1 MTTRKYQKI
10 MRYIIILHM
19 IIIAYQ
25 CLFISAFLP
34 PPYWNRHGNHSLKR
48 TAEWTITNFHK
59 FHGTFIGIK
68 SYKNK
73 SGDDIHKNEYDATK
87 FESRGKEWIVL
98 VDDEESIRNA
108 VGNFLF
114 EAGYVVTACSDA
126 ETLLELLSSASSGQI
141 QNMPKKLPSV
151 IVCDNRMPGMDGL
164 QLLDILKSYDLSNAN
179 LSTNRDLDFI
189 RREWKKIPVVLLTA
203 KGLTS
208 DRIQGYKAG
217 ADVFLSKPFAPEELL
232 SIIDNLIV
240 RMNVLKSA
248 ISSNNVDNADS
259 KTLRDVKSEIVD
271 IKALLKRR
279 KNGNRGTKVVNS
291 RIQDA
296 TIATKITTP
305 ENRFQTTSSTV
316 MKTSAIV
323 PKSNTAKGEKE
334 MVREIETIQS
344 QVRLTDTEKEVLKL
358 LSKGCTNGDIAEARS
373 TSVQSVSR
381 TISKLYS
388 KTLTKTRTEL
398 VRWGMKMGHISGKF

>member
-1 MTTRKYQKI
+1 MTARKYHQI
-10 MRYIIILHM
+10 MKYRIILH
-19 IIIAYQ
+19 IIIIMCQ
-25 CLFISAFLP
+25 CLLISAFLP
-34 PPYWNRHGNHSLKR
+34 HPYRNKYGNHSLKQ
-48 TAEWTITNFHK
+48 TTGWTTITSFHTS
-59 FHGTFIGIK
+59 HGAFIGIK
-68 SYKNK
+68 SYQNN
-73 SGDDIHKNEYDATK
+73 SGDDIHKNENDATK

-141 QNMPKKLPSV
+141 HNMPKKLPSV
-151 IVCDNRMPGMDGL
+151 IVCDNRMPGMNGL

-248 ISSNNVDNADS
+248 NSPNSMDNTDS

-279 KNGNRGTKVVNS
+279 KNGTKVVNS
-291 RIQDA
+291 RIQDE
-296 TIATKITTP
+296 TTKITTT
-305 ENRFQTTSSTV
+305 ENRFQNTPSTV

-323 PKSNTAKGEKE
+323 PKSNTAKGGKE
-334 MVREIETIQS
+334 MDREIETIQS

-358 LSKGCTNGDIAEARS
+358 LSEGCTNGDIAEARS

-381 TISKLYS
+381 TISNLYS

-398 VRWGMKMGHISGKF
+398 VRWAMKMGHISGKF

>member
-1 MTTRKYQKI
+1 MIQHQRTMKYI
-10 MRYIIILHM
+10 TLHIIL
-19 IIIAYQ
+19 
-25 CLFISAFLP
+25 LFQRQMVSAFVPFPSMIHHNYALMIGRIEG
-34 PPYWNRHGNHSLKR
+34 WNAYTPNSFPILMSVR
-48 TAEWTITNFHK
+48 TSFKHESGDNFEQ
-59 FHGTFIGIK
+59 
-68 SYKNK
+68 NK
-73 SGDDIHKNEYDATK
+73 SDTSK
-87 FESRGKEWIVL
+87 FETRGKEWIVL

-114 EAGYVVTACSDA
+114 DAGYVVTACSDA

-151 IVCDNRMPGMDGL
+151 IVCDNRMPGMNGL

-179 LSTNRDLDFI
+179 ISTNRDLDFI

-240 RMNVLKSA
+240 RMDALQFSTTENTDRK
-248 ISSNNVDNADS
+248 DS

-279 KNGNRGTKVVNS
+279 NHGTMGMPSQEVTSKM
-291 RIQDA
+291 QD
-296 TIATKITTP
+296 ITRQTP
-305 ENRFQTTSSTV
+305 STLSSTM
-316 MKTSAIV
+316 MKSLAIV
-323 PKSNTAKGEKE
+323 PKSTRQEGNELD
-334 MVREIETIQS
+334 REIANIQS
-344 QVRLTDTEKEVLKL
+344 QVRLTDTEKEVLML
-358 LSKGCTNGDIAEARS
+358 LSEGYTNGDIAQTRS

-381 TISKLYS
+381 TISNLYA

-398 VRWGMKMGHISGKF
+398 VRWAMKMGHISGTL

>member
-1 MTTRKYQKI
+1 
-10 MRYIIILHM
+10 M

-203 KGLTS
+203 KGLTL

-279 KNGNRGTKVVNS
+279 KNGNTGTKVVNS

-358 LSKGCTNGDIAEARS
+358 LSEGCTNGDIAEARS

-398 VRWGMKMGHISGKF
+398 VRWAMKMGHISGKF

>member
-1 MTTRKYQKI
+1 MMKTILHQRRTMKYI
-10 MRYIIILHM
+10 TLHIIL
-19 IIIAYQ
+19 
-25 CLFISAFLP
+25 LFQRQIVSAFVPFPSLIHHN
-34 PPYWNRHGNHSLKR
+34 YALMISRIAGWNAS
-48 TAEWTITNFHK
+48 WTSNSFLMSVR
-59 FHGTFIGIK
+59 K
-68 SYKNK
+68 SYKHE
-73 SGDDIHKNEYDATK
+73 SGDNFEKNKTDTSK
-87 FESRGKEWIVL
+87 FETRGKEWIVL

-114 EAGYVVTACSDA
+114 DAGYVVTACSDA

-151 IVCDNRMPGMDGL
+151 IVCDNRMPGMNGL

-179 LSTNRDLDFI
+179 ISTNRDLDFI

-240 RMNVLKSA
+240 RMDALKS
-248 ISSNNVDNADS
+248 ITTDNTKHKDS

-279 KNGNRGTKVVNS
+279 NHGTRGMPSPKEGTSKVPD
-291 RIQDA
+291 I
-296 TIATKITTP
+296 
-305 ENRFQTTSSTV
+305 TTSSQTPV
-316 MKTSAIV
+316 SPSIVTKSSAIV
-323 PKSNTAKGEKE
+323 PKLTNQEGKD
-334 MVREIETIQS
+334 MDREIANIQS
-344 QVRLTDTEKEVLKL
+344 QVRLTDTEKEVLML
-358 LSKGCTNGDIAEARS
+358 LSEGYTNGDIAETRS

-381 TISKLYS
+381 TISNLYA

-398 VRWGMKMGHISGKF
+398 VRWAMKMGHISGTSF

>member
-1 MTTRKYQKI
+1 MIQHQRTMKYI
-10 MRYIIILHM
+10 TLHIIL
-19 IIIAYQ
+19 
-25 CLFISAFLP
+25 LFQRQMVSAFVPFPSMIHHNYALMIGRIEG
-34 PPYWNRHGNHSLKR
+34 WNAYTPNSFPILMSVR
-48 TAEWTITNFHK
+48 TSFKHESGDNFEQ
-59 FHGTFIGIK
+59 
-68 SYKNK
+68 NK
-73 SGDDIHKNEYDATK
+73 SDTSK
-87 FESRGKEWIVL
+87 FETRGKEWIVL

-114 EAGYVVTACSDA
+114 DAGYVVTACSDA

-151 IVCDNRMPGMDGL
+151 IVCDNRMPGMNGL

-179 LSTNRDLDFI
+179 ISTNRDLDFI

-240 RMNVLKSA
+240 RMDALQFSTTENTDRK
-248 ISSNNVDNADS
+248 DS

-279 KNGNRGTKVVNS
+279 NHGTMGMPSQEVTSKM
-291 RIQDA
+291 QD
-296 TIATKITTP
+296 ITRQTP
-305 ENRFQTTSSTV
+305 STLSSTM
-316 MKTSAIV
+316 MKSSAIV
-323 PKSNTAKGEKE
+323 PKSTRQEGNE
-334 MVREIETIQS
+334 MDREIANIQS
-344 QVRLTDTEKEVLKL
+344 QVRLTDTEKEVLML
-358 LSKGCTNGDIAEARS
+358 LSEGYTNGDIAQTRS

-381 TISKLYS
+381 TISNLYA

-398 VRWGMKMGHISGKF
+398 VRWAMKMGHISGTL

>member
-1 MTTRKYQKI
+1 MIQHQRTMKYI
-10 MRYIIILHM
+10 TLHIIL
-19 IIIAYQ
+19 
-25 CLFISAFLP
+25 LFQRQMVSAFVPFPSMIHHNYALMIGRIEG
-34 PPYWNRHGNHSLKR
+34 WNAYTPNSFPILMSVR
-48 TAEWTITNFHK
+48 TSFKHESGDNFEQ
-59 FHGTFIGIK
+59 
-68 SYKNK
+68 NK
-73 SGDDIHKNEYDATK
+73 SDKSK
-87 FESRGKEWIVL
+87 FETRGKEWIVL

-114 EAGYVVTACSDA
+114 DAGYVVTACSDA

-151 IVCDNRMPGMDGL
+151 IVCDNRMPGMNGL

-179 LSTNRDLDFI
+179 ISTNRDLDFI

-240 RMNVLKSA
+240 RMDALQFSTTENTDRK
-248 ISSNNVDNADS
+248 DS

-279 KNGNRGTKVVNS
+279 NHGTMGMPSQEVTSKM
-291 RIQDA
+291 QD
-296 TIATKITTP
+296 ITRQTP
-305 ENRFQTTSSTV
+305 STLSSTM
-316 MKTSAIV
+316 MKSLAIV
-323 PKSNTAKGEKE
+323 PKSTRQEGNE
-334 MVREIETIQS
+334 MDREIANIQS
-344 QVRLTDTEKEVLKL
+344 QVRLTDTEKEVLML
-358 LSKGCTNGDIAEARS
+358 LSEGYTNGDIAQTRS

-381 TISKLYS
+381 TISNLYA

-398 VRWGMKMGHISGKF
+398 VRWAMKMGHISGTL

>member
-1 MTTRKYQKI
+1 MIQHQRTMKYI
-10 MRYIIILHM
+10 TLHIIL
-19 IIIAYQ
+19 
-25 CLFISAFLP
+25 LFQRQMVSAFVPFPSMIHHNYALMIGRIEG
-34 PPYWNRHGNHSLKR
+34 WNAYTPNSFPILMSVR
-48 TAEWTITNFHK
+48 TSFKHESGDNFEQ
-59 FHGTFIGIK
+59 
-68 SYKNK
+68 NK
-73 SGDDIHKNEYDATK
+73 SDTSK
-87 FESRGKEWIVL
+87 FETRGKEWIVL

-114 EAGYVVTACSDA
+114 DAGYVVTACSDA

-151 IVCDNRMPGMDGL
+151 IVCDNRMPGMNGL

-179 LSTNRDLDFI
+179 ISTNRDLDFI

-240 RMNVLKSA
+240 RMDALQFSTTENTDRK
-248 ISSNNVDNADS
+248 DS

-279 KNGNRGTKVVNS
+279 NHGTMGMPSQEVTSKM
-291 RIQDA
+291 QD
-296 TIATKITTP
+296 ITRQTP
-305 ENRFQTTSSTV
+305 STLSSTM
-316 MKTSAIV
+316 MKSLAIV
-323 PKSNTAKGEKE
+323 PKSTRQEGNE
-334 MVREIETIQS
+334 MDREIANIQS
-344 QVRLTDTEKEVLKL
+344 QVRLTDTEKEVLML
-358 LSKGCTNGDIAEARS
+358 LSEGYTNGDIAQTRS

-381 TISKLYS
+381 TISNLYA

-398 VRWGMKMGHISGKF
+398 VRWAMKMGHISGTL

>member
-1 MTTRKYQKI
+1 MRMIQHQRTMKYI
-10 MRYIIILHM
+10 TLHIIL
-19 IIIAYQ
+19 
-25 CLFISAFLP
+25 LFQRQMVSAFVPFPSMIHHNYALMIGRIEG
-34 PPYWNRHGNHSLKR
+34 WNAYTPNSFPILMSVR
-48 TAEWTITNFHK
+48 TSFKHESGDNFEQ
-59 FHGTFIGIK
+59 
-68 SYKNK
+68 NK
-73 SGDDIHKNEYDATK
+73 SDTSK
-87 FESRGKEWIVL
+87 FETRGKEWIVL

-114 EAGYVVTACSDA
+114 DAGYVVTACSDA

-151 IVCDNRMPGMDGL
+151 IVCDNRMPGMNGL

-179 LSTNRDLDFI
+179 ISTNRDLDFI

-240 RMNVLKSA
+240 RMDALQFSTTENTDRK
-248 ISSNNVDNADS
+248 DS

-279 KNGNRGTKVVNS
+279 NHGTMGMPSQEVTSKM
-291 RIQDA
+291 QD
-296 TIATKITTP
+296 ITRQTP
-305 ENRFQTTSSTV
+305 STLSSTM
-316 MKTSAIV
+316 MKSLAIV
-323 PKSNTAKGEKE
+323 PKSTRQEGNE
-334 MVREIETIQS
+334 MDREIANIQS
-344 QVRLTDTEKEVLKL
+344 QVRLTDTEKEVLML
-358 LSKGCTNGDIAEARS
+358 LSEGYTNGDIAQTRS

-381 TISKLYS
+381 TISNLYA

-398 VRWGMKMGHISGKF
+398 VRWAMKMGHISGTL